1 MRCSIRDEVD
11 GRKIAC
17 FNIVVLTVVDKNW
30 FGRVVTSG
38 R

>member
-11 GRKIAC
+11 GRKIA
-17 FNIVVLTVVDKNW
+17 FHIVVLTVVDKNR
-30 FGRVVTSG
+30 FGRMLTPG